1 MSRTDHGT
9 ERVNDKPQSTPH
21 HVGHRQRLRQRFLT
35 GGGQALPDYEL
46 IEVILFAANPRAD
59 VKPMAKALIERFGG
73 LQQVLSAP
81 PEELASVNGLK
92 DAGVVALKA
101 AHEAG
106 LRLVRAT
113 AMERPVMS
121 SWSAVIDYCRASMAY
136 ETTEQFRLL
145 FLNRK
150 NRIIADEVQ
159 QRGTVDHT
167 PVYPR
172 EVVKRALEIGASAII
187 LVHNHPSGD
196 PTPSRA
202 DIDMT
207 KDIQEAARSLGIA
220 IHDHIIIAG
229 DEHAS
234 LKGLGLME

>member
-1 MSRTDHGT
+1 MDYGI
-9 ERVNDKPQSTPH
+9 ELVNDKPQPTPH
-21 HVGHRQRLRQRFLT
+21 HVGHRHRLRQRFLN
-35 GGGQALPDYEL
+35 GGGAALPDYEL

-59 VKPMAKALIERFGG
+59 VKPLAKALIEHFGG

-81 PEELASVNGLK
+81 PEELASVSGLK

-106 LRLVRAT
+106 LRLVRASAT
-113 AMERPVMS
+113 ERPVMS

-136 ETTEQFRLL
+136 ETAEQFRLL

-196 PTPSRA
+196 PTPSQA

-207 KDIQEAARSLGIA
+207 KEIQEAARSLGIA

-234 LKGLGLME
+234 LKGLGLM